1 MKTEL
6 NEVSPTRREITIEID
21 PQQIRDAYDRISSQ
35 YSKAV
40 NVPGFR
46 PGHAPTSVV
55 RTHYKSEIRSEV
67 LRELIP
73 EAINTAI
80 REHALN
86 ALGEPSVEV
95 DNSMALERLGEE
107 PITIKVGLEVLP
119 EIQLDN
125 YKGLEVNRRKR
136 PITDADVDRMIDN
149 LRDSS
154 ASLQPVEDRA
164 SELGDT
170 VTVNARGNFVEDPEE
185 EDIQVDDVEVVLGGP
200 GVQPEFTENLTGVRP
215 EDTRTFTVEY
225 PADFTSSGLAGK
237 KVQYTTEITSVRK
250 KELPELDDEWV
261 KSLGGDLDS
270 VETLKTKVREDFEA
284 RATAESDHLLREEIM
299 KKLLEAHRFE
309 VPQSLVDHQTRHR
322 LEALANQMA
331 QRGVDPRNPEINWQ
345 GAQQEIMGQA
355 EEDVRA
361 TMLLEKIAEV
371 ENITVS
377 NEEIEAE
384 IDAIATA
391 SRQSKEQV
399 RAALTKDGGER
410 SIAHRLRTRKAL
422 ELLVENARVTDAEW
436 TEPKE
441 ADEAAPKDE
450 ETPAVNEH
458 NVP

>member
-1 MKTEL
+1 M
-6 NEVSPTRREITIEID
+6 IE
-21 PQQIRDAYDRISSQ
+21 PAQIQSAYDRVSQQ
-35 YSKAV
+35 YSKGA

-55 RTHYKSEIRSEV
+55 RSRYKSEIRSEV

-73 EAINTAI
+73 EAVNHAI
-80 REHALN
+80 REHSLN
-86 ALGEPSVEV
+86 ALGEPNVEL
-95 DNSMALERLGEE
+95 DNTTALERLGQD
-107 PITIKVGLEVLP
+107 PLKIKVGLEVFP
-119 EIQLDN
+119 DVQLAD

-185 EDIQVDDVEVVLGGP
+185 EEIKVDDVEVVLGGQ
-200 GVQPEFTENLTGVRP
+200 GVQKEFTENLTGVRP
-215 EDTRTFTVEY
+215 DESRTFQVEY
-225 PADFTSSGLAGK
+225 PADFSSPGLAGK
-237 KVQYTTEITSVRK
+237 KVEYTTEVTSVRK

-261 KSLGGDLDS
+261 QSLGPDLDS
-270 VETLKTKVREDFEA
+270 VETLKSKIREDLEG
-284 RATAESDHLLREEIM
+284 RSTAESDHLLREEVM
-299 KKLLEAHRFE
+299 KKLLEAHQFE
-309 VPQSLVDHQTRHR
+309 VPESLVDHQTRHR
-322 LEALANQMA
+322 LETVANQMM
-331 QRGVDPRNPEINWQ
+331 QRGIDPRNPEINWE
-345 GAQQEIMGQA
+345 GARDEMKGQA

-371 ENITVS
+371 ENIAVS
-377 NEEIEAE
+377 DEEVEAE
-384 IDAIATA
+384 IDAIATG

-410 SIAHRLRTRKAL
+410 SIAHRLRNRKAL
-422 ELLVENARVTDAEW
+422 DLLVENARITDAEW
-436 TEPKE
+436 TEPK
-441 ADEAAPKDE
+441 DVD
-450 ETPAVNEH
+450 ETPADESPAVDEP